1 MSNWHYNKYV
11 FVIDWHSP
19 YYINRVCIRA
29 KTLENAIK
37 IAKKMA
43 KEYNGEYIGPEEKYD
58 TK

>member
-1 MSNWHYNKYV
+1 MSNWHYNKYI
-11 FVIDWHSP
+11 FIIDWHSP

-43 KEYNGEYIGPEEKYD
+43 KEYNGEYIGPEVK
-58 TK
+58 K